1 MAEAYAQKHQDAAA
15 LRDALWPAL
24 AGRDYLQLNLHTLA
38 DEAGISHTQA
48 VLAAGSVE
56 RVLFSALQEID
67 DGVLA
72 QSAADFA
79 DDESASMHEKLLE
92 GLTQRFEAYADKRL
106 ALQSVAKAS
115 LRQPK
120 LGLMLAKNLDSFVD
134 RLLSLCGDNTSGF
147 KRTARVK
154 GVCGVFLKASTAW
167 QRDDSP
173 DLAKTLKTLDRD
185 LKTAAEWAISVGILM
200 PGEGPVEKGAVDDG
214 ASNDGIAGEERDG
227 QL

>member
-15 LRDALWPAL
+15 LREALWPAL
-24 AGRDYLQLNLHTLA
+24 PGRDYLQLTLHALA

-48 VLAAGSVE
+48 VLAAGSIE
-56 RVLFSALQEID
+56 RVLCSALQEID

-79 DDESASMHEKLLE
+79 DDENASMHEKLLE

-106 ALQSVAKAS
+106 ALQSVAKAC
-115 LRQPK
+115 LRQPT
-120 LGLMLAKNLDSFVD
+120 LGLMLATNLESFVD
-134 RLLSLCGDNTSGF
+134 RLLSLCGDNVSGF
-147 KRTARVK
+147 TRTARLK

-185 LKTAAEWAISVGILM
+185 LKTAAEWAISLRVLLPEEGSA
-200 PGEGPVEKGAVDDG
+200 GEGVSD
-214 ASNDGIAGEERDG
+214 NGIAGEDGGSRDD
-227 QL
+227 QF

>member
-15 LRDALWPAL
+15 LREALWSAL
-24 AGRDYLQLNLHTLA
+24 AGRDYLQLTLHALA

-48 VLAAGSVE
+48 VLAAGSIE
-56 RVLFSALQEID
+56 RVLCSALQEID

-106 ALQSVAKAS
+106 ALQSVAKAC
-115 LRQPK
+115 LRQPT
-120 LGLMLAKNLDSFVD
+120 LGLMLATNLESFVD
-134 RLLSLCGDNTSGF
+134 RLLSLCGDNVSGF
-147 KRTARVK
+147 TRTARLK

-185 LKTAAEWAISVGILM
+185 LKTAAEWAISLRVLLPEEGSA
-200 PGEGPVEKGAVDDG
+200 GERVSD
-214 ASNDGIAGEERDG
+214 NGIAGEDGGSRDD
-227 QL
+227 QF

>member
-15 LRDALWPAL
+15 LRKALWPAL
-24 AGRDYLQLNLHTLA
+24 AGRDYLQLTLHALA

-48 VLAAGSVE
+48 VLAAGSIK
-56 RVLFSALQEID
+56 RVLCSALQEID

-106 ALQSVAKAS
+106 ALQSVAKAC
-115 LRQPK
+115 LRQPT
-120 LGLMLAKNLDSFVD
+120 LGLMLATNLESFVD
-134 RLLSLCGDNTSGF
+134 RLLSLCGDNVSGF
-147 KRTARVK
+147 TRTARLK

-185 LKTAAEWAISVGILM
+185 LKTAAEWAISLRVLLPEEGSA
-200 PGEGPVEKGAVDDG
+200 GERVSD
-214 ASNDGIAGEERDG
+214 NGIAGEDGGSRDD
-227 QL
+227 QF

>member
-1 MAEAYAQKHQDAAA
+1 MAEDYAQKHEDAAA
-15 LRDALWPAL
+15 LCVALWPAL
-24 AGRDYLQLNLHTLA
+24 AGRDYLQLNLHALA

-48 VLAAGSVE
+48 VLAAGSIE
-56 RVLFSALQEID
+56 RILCYALQEID

-106 ALQSVAKAS
+106 ALQSVSKAC
-115 LRQPK
+115 LRQPT
-120 LGLMLAKNLDSFVD
+120 LGLMLATNLESFVD
-134 RLLSLCGDNTSGF
+134 RLLSLCGDNVSGF
-147 KRTARVK
+147 MRTARLK

-185 LKTAAEWAISVGILM
+185 LKTAAEWAISLRVLLPEAGSAGQGV
-200 PGEGPVEKGAVDDG
+200 PD
-214 ASNDGIAGEERDG
+214 DGIAGEDGGSRDD
-227 QL
+227 QF

>member
-92 GLTQRFEAYADKRL
+92 GLTQRFEAYADRRL
-106 ALQSVAKAS
+106 ALQSVAKAC
-115 LRQPK
+115 LRQPT
-120 LGLMLAKNLDSFVD
+120 LGLMLATNLESFVD
-134 RLLSLCGDNTSGF
+134 RLLSLCGDKVSGF
-147 KRTARVK
+147 TRTARVK

-167 QRDDSP
+167 QRDDGP
-173 DLAKTLKTLDRD
+173 DLAKTLKTLDKD
-185 LKTAAEWAISVGILM
+185 LKTAAEWAISLRVLL
-200 PGEGPVEKGAVDDG
+200 PEGGTSDAGSSD
-214 ASNDGIAGEERDG
+214 DGIAGEGGGGPR
-227 QL
+227 

>member
-15 LRDALWPAL
+15 LREALWAAL
-24 AGRDYLQLNLHTLA
+24 AGRNYLQLTLHALA

-48 VLAAGSVE
+48 VLAAGSIE
-56 RVLFSALQEID
+56 CVLCSALQEID

-106 ALQSVAKAS
+106 ALQSVSKAC
-115 LRQPK
+115 LRQPT
-120 LGLMLAKNLDSFVD
+120 LGLMLATNLESFVD
-134 RLLSLCGDNTSGF
+134 RLLSLCGDNVSGF
-147 KRTARVK
+147 TRTARLK

-173 DLAKTLKTLDRD
+173 DLAKTLKTLDTD
-185 LKTAAEWAISVGILM
+185 LKTAAEWAISLRVLLPEAGSA
-200 PGEGPVEKGAVDDG
+200 GEGMPV
-214 ASNDGIAGEERDG
+214 DGIAGEDGGSRDD
-227 QL
+227 QF

>member
-15 LRDALWPAL
+15 LREALWPAL
-24 AGRDYLQLNLHTLA
+24 AWRDYLQLTLHALA

-48 VLAAGSVE
+48 VLAAGSIE
-56 RVLFSALQEID
+56 RVLCSALQEID

-79 DDESASMHEKLLE
+79 DDENASMHEKLLE

-106 ALQSVAKAS
+106 ALQSVAKAC
-115 LRQPK
+115 LRQPT
-120 LGLMLAKNLDSFVD
+120 LGLMLATNLESFVD
-134 RLLSLCGDNTSGF
+134 RLLSLCGDNVSGF
-147 KRTARVK
+147 TRTARLK

-185 LKTAAEWAISVGILM
+185 LKTAAEWAISLRVLLPEAGSA
-200 PGEGPVEKGAVDDG
+200 GEGVSD
-214 ASNDGIAGEERDG
+214 DGIAGEDGGSRDD
-227 QL
+227 QF

>member
-15 LRDALWPAL
+15 LREALWPAL
-24 AGRDYLQLNLHTLA
+24 AERDYLQLTLHALA

-48 VLAAGSVE
+48 VLAAGSIE
-56 RVLFSALQEID
+56 RVLCSALQEID

-106 ALQSVAKAS
+106 ALQSVAKAC
-115 LRQPK
+115 LRQPT
-120 LGLMLAKNLDSFVD
+120 LGLMLATNLESFVD
-134 RLLSLCGDNTSGF
+134 RLLSLCGDNVSGF
-147 KRTARVK
+147 TRTARLK

-185 LKTAAEWAISVGILM
+185 LKTAAEWAISLRVLLPEAGSA
-200 PGEGPVEKGAVDDG
+200 GEGVSD
-214 ASNDGIAGEERDG
+214 NGIAGEDGGSRDD
-227 QL
+227 QF